1 MPKQTREA
9 HLYDLA
15 RRGAEARLGELM
27 REVKLLLGLFP
38 HLRDSFDQD
47 ELPLPFIIASDSGR
61 ITESPRTGR
70 RKVSAAGRRAM
81 SRRMKAYWSKRKA
94 TKA

>member
-1 MPKQTREA
+1 VPKQNREA

-27 REVKLLLGLFP
+27 QEVKLLLGLFP

-47 ELPLPFIIASDSGR
+47 ELPLPFIIASHSGR
-61 ITESPRTGR
+61 GTEPPRAGR

>member
-1 MPKQTREA
+1 MPKQNREA

-15 RRGAEARLGELM
+15 RRGAEARLRELM
-27 REVKLLLGLFP
+27 QEMKLLVGLFP

-47 ELPLPFIIASDSGR
+47 ELPLPFIIASNSGR
-61 ITESPRTGR
+61 AAGSPRAAR

-81 SRRMKAYWSKRKA
+81 SRRMKSYWSKRKA